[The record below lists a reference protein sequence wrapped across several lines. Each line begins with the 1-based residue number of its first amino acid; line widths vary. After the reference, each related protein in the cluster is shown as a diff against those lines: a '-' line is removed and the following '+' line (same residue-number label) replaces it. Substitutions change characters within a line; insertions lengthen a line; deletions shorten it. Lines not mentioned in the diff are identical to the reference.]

1 MAERYFLRNYFVFVV
16 NFNFLDVSL
25 MLQCP
30 MEVVIYH
37 WVCVNDCCNKTY
49 AYNNNNN
56 NNHNNNSNNNRCLQL
71 DDNYHEILQAL
82 H

>member
-1 MAERYFLRNYFVFVV
+1 MAERYFLGNYFVFLV

-37 WVCVNDCCNKTY
+37 WVCANDCCNKTY

-56 NNHNNNSNNNRCLQL
+56 NNNNNNRCLQL

>member
-1 MAERYFLRNYFVFVV
+1 MAERYFLRNYFVFLV

-56 NNHNNNSNNNRCLQL
+56 NSNNNRCLQL